1 MDARPLTEED
11 LSAWLDGE
19 LPADRAAAVAGWL
32 ATSDEAAQS
41 FRRLNGVR
49 SLLRRWD
56 AEEFGHANSV
66 AFRRRVL
73 AAVGETTSPV
83 VAPAAPVRPVRRLH
97 GLAVAASMLL
107 AVGALAYGITLAE
120 RAEDLHASVASLR
133 SEMAELAAS
142 PQGAEVVTPVLP
154 KPPVVAPLDLAPLG
168 EIIRRDDASEESIDW
183 ETAFTTPDH
192 VYESHG
198 GLDILRQAIP
208 TYEQFVLERRS
219 ARYQEQQ
226 RSRVA
231 AGPEADTTT
240 VDSGPP
246 ARLASWLG
254 AVSLDSDEPASF
266 GHMQV
271 WPVRRAAEARTGA
284 ALPHSLEPALKRRR
298 LRVVDTSA
306 DTISVENVDRKR
318 PILLLAG
325 DLLSGGRQDR
335 VVARDVLVP
344 PGEQL
349 TVATHANGDSRRRST
364 SRHSEGIVPAGV
376 RAQVVANT
384 AAEIVE
390 ASVAQSLTALASVN
404 RANRVD
410 AVYENAR
417 LLRKVN
423 EIVREFEKGLEG
435 DDVVGLAFTAGS
447 DVLGVEVFGTPELFA
462 EVRSRVVRSYALEAY
477 GMSYDERQ
485 GELPTG
491 DQVRELLASARTGV
505 HEEIPAAVGTL
516 LGSFVSLD
524 DAVIGQGLFDGA
536 GPLHALVV
544 PRPDPVV
551 AAVPSGTNVP
561 GGAGLPSGADPAG
574 GEPVGPPRPGPERA
588 PNTGTGGIEIR

>member
-49 SLLRRWD
+49 TLLRRWD

-73 AAVGETTSPV
+73 AAVGETPSPV
-83 VAPAAPVRPVRRLH
+83 MAPVAQARPVRRLH

-107 AVGALAYGITLAE
+107 AVGALAYGITVSE

-133 SEMAELAAS
+133 SEMAELATS
-142 PQGAEVVTPVLP
+142 PQGTEVVAPVLP

-168 EIIRRDDASEESIDW
+168 EIIRRDDTAEQSIDW

-208 TYEQFVLERRS
+208 TYQQFVLERS
-219 ARYQEQQ
+219 MAFQEQQ

-240 VDSGPP
+240 VDAGPP

-254 AVSLDSDEPASF
+254 AVSLDTNGPASV

-271 WPVRRAAEARTGA
+271 WPIRRAAEARTGA
-284 ALPHSLEPALKRRR
+284 ALPHWLEPALKRRR
-298 LRVVDTSA
+298 LEIVHTSA
-306 DTISVENVDRKR
+306 DAITVENVDRKR

-325 DLLSGGRQDR
+325 DLLSGGKQDR

-349 TVATHANGDSRRRST
+349 TVATHSNGDARRRKS

-376 RAQVVANT
+376 RAQVVANA
-384 AAEIVE
+384 AAESVE

-404 RANRVD
+404 SANRVD

-435 DDVVGLAFTAGS
+435 DDVVGLAFAAGS
-447 DVLGVEVFGTPELFA
+447 DVLGIEVFGTPELFA

-551 AAVPSGTNVP
+551 AAGTGGTNAP
-561 GGAGLPSGADPAG
+561 GGAGLPSGIDPTG
-574 GEPVGPPRPGPERA
+574 GEPLGPPRPGPERA
-588 PNTGTGGIEIR
+588 PNTGSGGIEIR